1 MSESEISVTFE
12 PQGRVVRV
20 RPGITVREAA
30 TRAGVFLDY
39 PCGGQ
44 GTCGKCRVKAV
55 AGLSAPD
62 SVEHS
67 LLMPGELNSG
77 TRLACRATV
86 TRSVAVTVPDT
97 SLLSTTYK
105 ILADSS
111 GPIGAS
117 ADPPVRRVRVE
128 MPSPTLEDDASDFER
143 LIRYT
148 GPLTAGREV
157 LSALPAQLRRGEF
170 RGEAIVADGELIVFD
185 EGNSQ
190 RPYYVAAFDI
200 GTTTLVGVLLDPA
213 TGSEHARV
221 SRMNPQTSLG
231 DDVLSRILHARQ
243 HMKGLEELRMMAV
256 TAVNEMLL
264 ELASQAGVT
273 PQAIVQITIAGNTTM
288 QHLFAGLDPGAL
300 GEIPFVPA
308 ISRSLRIPAK
318 ESGVNIHPRG
328 SVYVF
333 PVIGGFVGGDTVA
346 GMLTTNIAESQGPVM
361 LIDIGTNG
369 ELVLHRDGILW
380 ATSCAA
386 GPALEGARISHGM
399 RAAEGAVEEFLFAE
413 DVRYSVIGDVRPAG
427 MCGSALID
435 AAAGLLRLG
444 IVLPQGLM
452 LEPGQLPDSLPE
464 AIRRRVECDA
474 NGTRFVLV
482 DARETS
488 TGTAI
493 VLTQADIRELQLA
506 IAAIRAGFTILL
518 RRAALELDDVE
529 HVLVAGAFG
538 NYIRCENAQRIGLLP
553 HALAPSKLAFVGNT
567 SLSGAHHAALSL
579 GARERAET
587 LARQTHHVDLSLD
600 PHFHEAYVEAMFF
613 PEEDATEMTPSGRP

>member
-1 MSESEISVTFE
+1 MIESEVSVTFE
-12 PQGRVVRV
+12 PQGRMVRV
-20 RPGITVREAA
+20 RPGVTVREAA

-44 GTCGKCRVKAV
+44 GTCGKCRVKAM
-55 AGLSAPD
+55 AGLSEPASD
-62 SVEHS
+62 EQA
-67 LLMPGELNSG
+67 LLTPEELTSG
-77 TRLACRATV
+77 IRLACRAAV
-86 TRSVAVTVPDT
+86 VRPVVVTVPDK

-111 GPIGAS
+111 GPAAVGS
-117 ADPPVRRVRVE
+117 DPPVRRVHVE
-128 MPSPTLEDDASDFER
+128 MNAPTLEDDAADLER
-143 LIRYT
+143 LLRHT
-148 GPLTAGREV
+148 GPLAVGRDV
-157 LSALPAQLRRGEF
+157 LSVLPAQLRQSGF
-170 RGEAIVADGELIVFD
+170 CGEAIAVDGELIAFD
-185 EGNSQ
+185 GGVS
-190 RPYYVAAFDI
+190 RKPYCVAAFDI
-200 GTTTLVGVLLDPA
+200 GTTTLVGVLLDPC
-213 TGSEHARV
+213 TGVERARA

-231 DDVLSRILHARQ
+231 DDVLSRILHTRQ
-243 HMKGLEELRMMAV
+243 HMKGLEELRAMAV
-256 TAVNEMLL
+256 AAVNEMCLD
-264 ELASQAGVT
+264 LAARAGIT
-273 PQAIVQITIAGNTTM
+273 PQAIVQIIIAGNTTM

-300 GEIPFVPA
+300 GEVPFVPA
-308 ISRSLRIPAK
+308 ASRSLRIPAK
-318 ESGVNIHPRG
+318 ETGISIHPRG

-386 GPALEGARISHGM
+386 GPAFEGARISHGM
-399 RAAEGAVEEFLFAE
+399 RAAEGAIEEFIFE
-413 DVRYSVIGDVRPAG
+413 DDVRWSVIGDVRPAG
-427 MCGSALID
+427 ICGSALID

-452 LEPGQLPDSLPE
+452 LEPGQLPDNLPE
-464 AIRRRVECDA
+464 AIRRRVVSDA
-474 NGTRFVLV
+474 SGTRFVLV
-482 DARETS
+482 EASETS
-488 TGTAI
+488 IGSAI
-493 VLTQADIRELQLA
+493 ELTQADVRELQLA

-518 RRAALELDDVE
+518 RRAELGIDEVE

-553 HALAPSKLAFVGNT
+553 HGLPPSKLAFVGNT
-567 SLSGAHHAALSL
+567 SLSGAHLAALSL
-579 GARERAET
+579 SARERAES
-587 LARQTHHVDLSLD
+587 LAQRTHHVDLSLD